1 MAVATDKLKEQ
12 ISTLADETDE
22 GNVSQQYVSGLKS
35 IDRSPASTDD
45 ITTRLA
51 ELKQLFPVQKAPT
64 FLENIFDLASSLS
77 QGLAMN
83 AQSARPTSLGYG
95 LSAGFN
101 IFNQQARKKREE
113 ANALQRELI
122 LLARKEVQQEKA
134 SEIALQEKGLEAVF
148 KIELEKIKAG
158 SEGFFKGKGD
168 TSVSLNYILKA
179 ATDPSMVFDEFGQI
193 KPEYAMAV
201 AIVEQP
207 KIVSTETGASAVT
220 TFNVDKVFREVGLTP
235 PTELR
240 PQSAPTPT
248 DTGQRTKEGKK
259 IFRLPNGNVV
269 VEM

>member
-1 MAVATDKLKEQ
+1 MAVATDQLKER

-22 GNVSQQYVSGLKS
+22 GNVSRQYVSDLKS
-35 IDRSPASTDD
+35 IDRSPASADD

-51 ELKQLFPVQKAPT
+51 ELKRLFPSRRA
-64 FLENIFDLASSLS
+64 LNIFDLASSLS

-101 IFNQQARKKREE
+101 IFNQQARKNREE
-113 ANALQRELI
+113 ADALQRELI

-134 SEIALQEKGLEAVF
+134 SDIALQEKGLEAVF
-148 KIELEKIKAG
+148 KIELEKIKSG
-158 SEGFFKGKGD
+158 GEGFFKGKGD

-179 ATDPSMVFDEFGQI
+179 ARDPSMVFDEFGQI

-220 TFNVDKVFREVGLTP
+220 TLNVDKVFRDVGLTP

-240 PQSAPTPT
+240 PQPTPT
-248 DTGQRTKEGKK
+248 PTPVYTGQTTQEGKK
-259 IFRLPNGNVV
+259 IFRLPNGDVV
-269 VEM
+269 VEE